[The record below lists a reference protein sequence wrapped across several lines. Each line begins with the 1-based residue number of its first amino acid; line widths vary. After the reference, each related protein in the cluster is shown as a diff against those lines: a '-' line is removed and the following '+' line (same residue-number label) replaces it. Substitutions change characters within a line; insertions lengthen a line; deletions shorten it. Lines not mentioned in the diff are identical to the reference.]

1 MRRSVSILLALLVL
15 LLLPAGAL
23 AANSAKSSTLSLASY
38 SGTVTVTDGNG
49 KGVAVSSGLRLYSGY
64 TVATKAGSAA
74 AVKLDN
80 SKYVKLSANTK
91 ASVRQSGGK
100 LEIYLVSGTI
110 VCNVTSPWAP
120 ARA

>member
-1 MRRSVSILLALLVL
+1 MKKTLSLFLAILMVLA
-15 LLLPAGAL
+15 LLPAGAL

-74 AVKLDN
+74 AT
-80 SKYVKLSANTK
+80 LSPVIPSADARLTTRPE
-91 ASVRQSGGK
+91 AS
-100 LEIYLVSGTI
+100 
-110 VCNVTSPWAP
+110 
-120 ARA
+120 